1 MYHAVPHTERI
12 ITAMPRLH
20 VHLNDID
27 DLDDMEGWPARISAA
42 APGARPDERRRGERR
57 FGGAEAIDRKRA
69 DRRKQVYRPA
79 KRA

>member
-1 MYHAVPHTERI
+1 
-12 ITAMPRLH
+12 MPRLH

-27 DLDDMEGWPARISAA
+27 DLDDMEGWQARISA
-42 APGARPDERRRGERR
+42 APGARPDARSADERRRGERR